1 MNSILGNIMA
11 ALLMIGQVSAI
22 TTPPSGAITVSKAGG
37 GGKYMTIQAAI
48 NSLADTGAVTIFI
61 YPGTYTEMVYI
72 TRTGPL
78 TIYGSAASETT
89 YTGNTVLLTNNVSAV
104 AIGADDL
111 SAPLRVHKSN
121 FTLINVNVQNTFNTG
136 IGVAVSYY
144 GTYIG
149 SYGCQFLAYQ
159 DTLLTETGEHYF
171 ENTYIEGAVDY
182 IFGQYSKA
190 YFQSV
195 ILASIGHG
203 YVTANG
209 RASSTD
215 TGGYVFN
222 GCTVTASSKAVS
234 GTVGKVYLGRPWGA
248 YARVIYMY
256 SDLTDVLN
264 LAGWYEWTVGVY
276 PSHASFFEYNN
287 SGAGAWNSQ
296 RANFSQE
303 ISATVA
309 NEYSL
314 ANFFSSTS
322 WILSL

>member
-1 MNSILGNIMA
+1 M
-11 ALLMIGQVSAI
+11 QRVFAI
-22 TTPPSGAITVSKAGG
+22 TTPPSGAITVSKSGG
-37 GGKYMTIQAAI
+37 GGKYSTIQAAV
-48 NSLADTGAVTIFI
+48 NSLPDAGSAVIFI

-89 YTGNTVLLTNNVSAV
+89 YTGNTVLLTNKVSAV
-104 AIGADDL
+104 AIGSDDL

-121 FTLINVNVQNTFNTG
+121 FNLINVNVQNTFNTG

-144 GTYIG
+144 GTEIG
-149 SYGCQFLAYQ
+149 TYGCQFLAYQ

-171 ENTYIEGAVDY
+171 VNTYIEGAVDY

-195 ILASIGHG
+195 ILASTRHG

-209 RASSTD
+209 RASSSD
-215 TGGYVFN
+215 PGAYVFN
-222 GCTVTASSKAVS
+222 GCTVTLSSKAVA
-234 GTVGKVYLGRPWGA
+234 GTAGTVYLGRPWGA

-264 LAGWYEWTVGVY
+264 SAGWSEWTAGVY
-276 PSHASFFEYNN
+276 PSDVSFYEYNN
-287 SGAGAWNSQ
+287 SGAGAWNSN
-296 RANFSQE
+296 RAKFAQE

-314 ANFFSSTS
+314 KNFFSSTS
-322 WILSL
+322 WILTL